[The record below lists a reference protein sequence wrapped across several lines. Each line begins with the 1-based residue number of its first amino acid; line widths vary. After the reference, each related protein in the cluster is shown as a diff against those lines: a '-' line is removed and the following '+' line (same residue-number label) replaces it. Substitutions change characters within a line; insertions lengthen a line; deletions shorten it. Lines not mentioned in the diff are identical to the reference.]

1 MPNCIR
7 LWDSLLADEKRF
19 DFLNY
24 ICAYLV
30 ISCRQVILK
39 GDFAR
44 IMESLQTVS
53 KEISD
58 ISKLIRNAEE
68 LKYEYLM
75 KLADQ

>member
-1 MPNCIR
+1 
-7 LWDSLLADEKRF
+7 
-19 DFLNY
+19 
-24 ICAYLV
+24 
-30 ISCRQVILK
+30 
-39 GDFAR
+39 
-44 IMESLQTVS
+44 MESLQTVS